1 MATVSA
7 IRDGLKTR
15 LESITGLRAHDTVP
29 GDFSPPG
36 AIVEPD
42 EPVIVFDSTFG
53 RGSDE
58 LYFSVLV
65 LVQMGTVRTAQDNLD
80 AYLSPSG
87 ASSIKAAVEADERLG
102 GIVSFA
108 RVTRA
113 DGYGTYEFNKVQY
126 AGVRFRIEV
135 LT

>member
-1 MATVSA
+1 VASVSA
-7 IRDGLKTR
+7 IRDGLKTN
-15 LESITGLRAHDTVP
+15 LATITGLRAYDTVP
-29 GDFSPPG
+29 GDLAVP
-36 AIVEPD
+36 AAVVEPD
-42 EPVIVFDSTFG
+42 EPVISYDSTFA

-65 LVQMGTVRTAQDNLD
+65 LVQIGTVRGAQDNLD
-80 AYLSPSG
+80 AYLAGSG
-87 ASSIKAAVEADERLG
+87 SGSIKAAVESDERLG
-102 GIVSFA
+102 GIVSYV

-113 DGYGTYEFNKVQY
+113 DGYGTYEFNGIKY